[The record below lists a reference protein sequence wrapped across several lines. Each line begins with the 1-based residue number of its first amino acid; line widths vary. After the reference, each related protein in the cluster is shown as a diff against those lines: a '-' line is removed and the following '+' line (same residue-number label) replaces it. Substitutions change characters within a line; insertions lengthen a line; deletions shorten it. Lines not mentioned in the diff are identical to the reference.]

1 MLNNIKIFVFLFIS
15 SLSLVLQS
23 CSNEK
28 RVAEGKPLKNRT
40 ANAVL
45 TRYNKNLFNYD
56 YVGMRI
62 SADIKNT
69 DETQSFKANV
79 RMRKDSIIWISI
91 TPLMGVEMIRAV
103 ITPDSIK
110 YVSKVPNNKHF
121 FLGTLHQLTDITKNE
136 ITFEMLQAVLVGNAV
151 DINEEEDKFTS
162 RIDGKEYVLI
172 SKYKRRMKKVLG
184 VNDRDVQPS
193 DSLSIDASD
202 RQYRRILRR
211 SDEDDLLLKR
221 YWFDGYDYHLV
232 RTVFDDLYYQRSVTI
247 DHSDFEVTES
257 FSYPKRTSV
266 SVTSEK
272 GSAQFSFEVTR
283 LKVDKDYDFPFE
295 IPEDYER
302 RLIP

>member
-1 MLNNIKIFVFLFIS
+1 MPNKLLTYSFLAVLAINMIS
-15 SLSLVLQS
+15 SG

-28 RVAEGKPLKNRT
+28 RVAEGRPLKNRT

-45 TRYNKNLFNYD
+45 TRYNKNLFEFD

-62 SADIKNT
+62 SADIINAEEK
-69 DETQSFKANV
+69 QSFKANV

-110 YVSKVPNNKHF
+110 YVSKVPNNKHY
-121 FLGTLHQLTDITKNE
+121 FLGTLRQLTDITKNE
-136 ITFEMLQAVLVGNAV
+136 ISFEMLQAVLVGNAV
-151 DINEEEDKFTS
+151 DINEEDDKFTS

-172 SKYKRRMKKVLG
+172 SKYKRKMKKVLG
-184 VNDRDVQPS
+184 VDDRDVQPN
-193 DSLSIDASD
+193 DSLSIDATD

-211 SDEDDLLLKR
+211 SDEEDLLLKR

-247 DHSDFEVTES
+247 NHSDFEVTEQYT
-257 FSYPKRTSV
+257 YPKQTAV
-266 SVTSEK
+266 SVVSEK
-272 GSAQFSFEVTR
+272 GTAQFSFEITR
-283 LKVDKDYDFPFE
+283 LKVDQDYDFPFE

>member
-1 MLNNIKIFVFLFIS
+1 MLNNLKIFVFLLLALFSAI
-15 SLSLVLQS
+15 LPS

-45 TRYNKNLFNYD
+45 TRYNKNLFEFD

-62 SADIKNT
+62 SAEVKNT
-69 DETQSFKANV
+69 DDNQSFKANV

-103 ITPDSIK
+103 VTPDSIK
-110 YVSKVPNNKHF
+110 YVSKVPNNKHY

-151 DINEEEDKFTS
+151 DINEEDDKFTS
-162 RIDGKEYVLI
+162 RIDGNEYVLI

-193 DSLSIDASD
+193 DSLSVDAND

-221 YWFDGYDYHLV
+221 YWFDGYDYRLM

-247 DHSDFEVTES
+247 NHADFEVTETLT
-257 FSYPKRTSV
+257 YPKQTSV

-272 GSAQFSFEVTR
+272 GSAQFNFEISR
-283 LKVDKDYDFPFE
+283 LKIDKDYEFPFE

>member
-257 FSYPKRTSV
+257 F
-266 SVTSEK
+266 
-272 GSAQFSFEVTR
+272 
-283 LKVDKDYDFPFE
+283 
-295 IPEDYER
+295 
-302 RLIP
+302 

>member
-1 MLNNIKIFVFLFIS
+1 MLNNLKIFVFLLLASFSVI
-15 SLSLVLQS
+15 LPS

-45 TRYNKNLFNYD
+45 TRYNKNLFEFD

-62 SADIKNT
+62 SAEVKNA
-69 DETQSFKANV
+69 DDNQSFKANV

-103 ITPDSIK
+103 ITPDSVK
-110 YVSKVPNNKHF
+110 YVSKVPNNKHY

-136 ITFEMLQAVLVGNAV
+136 ITFEMLQAVLVGNAI

-162 RIDGKEYVLI
+162 RIDGNEYVLI
-172 SKYKRRMKKVLG
+172 SKYKRKMKKVLG

-247 DHSDFEVTES
+247 NHSDFEVTENLT
-257 FSYPKRTSV
+257 YPKQTSV

-272 GSAQFSFEVTR
+272 GSAQFSFEITR
-283 LKVDKDYDFPFE
+283 LKIDKDYEFPFE